1 MWCLPQRWVGWVT
14 QVTNLGDL
22 VASTGSGTINWQ
34 SRKGGCNVHLVWDK
48 NLSNKF
54 ICLVL
59 DQTLLLPLLEMSY
72 GGAGHK
78 YNNSDLLTRIL
89 HREEKTNPNEAFF
102 LSSSGSCNLSSPRVI
117 TLPFSS
123 GLSSTFPFNYIALHY
138 WVASNKDAKMSLF
151 IGGPTYPPLE
161 AFREHP

>member
-78 YNNSDLLTRIL
+78 YNNSDLPTRIL

-102 LSSSGSCNLSSPRVI
+102 SPKVATFLLLVWLHCLSPQASPQLFPLI
-117 TLPFSS
+117 TLHCIIEYEWHQ
-123 GLSSTFPFNYIALHY
+123 T
-138 WVASNKDAKMSLF
+138 KMQKW
-151 IGGPTYPPLE
+151 
-161 AFREHP
+161 AFLLVDQHIRL

>member
-22 VASTGSGTINWQ
+22 VASTGSETINWR

-59 DQTLLLPLLEMSY
+59 DQTLLLPCWRWVTVAEVINIITLICRPEY
-72 GGAGHK
+72 FTERRK
-78 YNNSDLLTRIL
+78 QIL
-89 HREEKTNPNEAFF
+89 MKLFF
-102 LSSSGSCNLSSPRVI
+102 SGSCNLSSPRVI